1 MSKRTSFD
9 TEEVTGFN
17 PSIAHQFAQ
26 VRGRFPG
33 TGTGLKIICH
43 QFAIKTRRCFAA
55 GIEQAR
61 HRAALNS
68 GLPNLA
74 STGACR
80 GSRRRLGSSFSILE
94 VTGGRH
100 VRVEAPRRAVTLDE
114 VRAHRNAITQLGER
128 FGVRNI
134 RVFGSVA
141 RGEATSGSDLDLL
154 VDVDR
159 GHGYFDMA
167 GFALGV
173 EDELGVMTQVATAGG
188 LKLRIRDRVL
198 REAVAL

>member
-1 MSKRTSFD
+1 M
-9 TEEVTGFN
+9 
-17 PSIAHQFAQ
+17 
-26 VRGRFPG
+26 
-33 TGTGLKIICH
+33 
-43 QFAIKTRRCFAA
+43 
-55 GIEQAR
+55 
-61 HRAALNS
+61 
-68 GLPNLA
+68 
-74 STGACR
+74 
-80 GSRRRLGSSFSILE
+80 
-94 VTGGRH
+94 
-100 VRVEAPRRAVTLDE
+100 
-114 VRAHRNAITQLGER
+114 QLGER

-141 RGEATSGSDLDLL
+141 RGEATSESDLDLL

-173 EDELGVMTQVATAGG
+173 EDKLGVFTQVATLNG

>member
-1 MSKRTSFD
+1 
-9 TEEVTGFN
+9 
-17 PSIAHQFAQ
+17 
-26 VRGRFPG
+26 
-33 TGTGLKIICH
+33 
-43 QFAIKTRRCFAA
+43 
-55 GIEQAR
+55 
-61 HRAALNS
+61 
-68 GLPNLA
+68 
-74 STGACR
+74 
-80 GSRRRLGSSFSILE
+80 
-94 VTGGRH
+94 

-114 VRAHRNAITQLGER
+114 VRAHRKAITQLGER